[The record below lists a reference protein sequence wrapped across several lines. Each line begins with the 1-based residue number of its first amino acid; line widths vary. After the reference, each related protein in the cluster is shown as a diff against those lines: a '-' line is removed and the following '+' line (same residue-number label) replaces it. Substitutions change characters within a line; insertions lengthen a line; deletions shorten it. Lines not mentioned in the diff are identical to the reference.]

1 MQTLRVVSLGRR
13 ALPSLC
19 RSRQSARRLRIPFR
33 QKFPRGLRARGGKLA
48 PGGGPHRP
56 VAGSCRPAGDL
67 DSKTSGT
74 RSAPAQA
81 KDRGLSYPIVGTARD
96 ARARRLRSAVPRV
109 AGWPGIPPGG
119 ARVGWIVHWGLNRDP
134 FVERG
139 GPYVP
144 VPGHEEAVARL
155 VHTIEAG
162 HRLAVLS
169 APAGMGKTL
178 VLGRALAEARDPCRR
193 FAMTSNPM
201 EGGHL
206 YSRLAEKLGSRGLG
220 SANRGAAW
228 IALEQAV
235 RGCAVQGFQ
244 VVLAVDDCASLIAA
258 GAGDDLRRLE
268 QIGASA
274 GGRVTVLLVWGEE
287 SHEGGL
293 SFPSWTLAVGLRSL
307 SCSETETYLTAKLA
321 AAGCREAIFS
331 QRAVTR
337 LHVHSRGS
345 PGGLDCL
352 ASLCLMAGAYRG
364 LEAISSD
371 VVEGVLGECHQPTE
385 HALRG

>member
-1 MQTLRVVSLGRR
+1 M
-13 ALPSLC
+13 
-19 RSRQSARRLRIPFR
+19 
-33 QKFPRGLRARGGKLA
+33 
-48 PGGGPHRP
+48 
-56 VAGSCRPAGDL
+56 
-67 DSKTSGT
+67 
-74 RSAPAQA
+74 
-81 KDRGLSYPIVGTARD
+81 
-96 ARARRLRSAVPRV
+96 
-109 AGWPGIPPGG
+109 
-119 ARVGWIVHWGLNRDP
+119 GWIVHWGLNRDP

-193 FAMTSNPM
+193 FAMVSNPM

-206 YSRLAEKLGSRGLG
+206 YSRLAEKLGSCGLG
-220 SANRGAAW
+220 AASRGAAW
-228 IALEQAV
+228 LALEQAV
-235 RGCAVQGFQ
+235 RGCALQGFQ

-258 GAGDDLRRLE
+258 GAGDDLRRLG
-268 QIGASA
+268 QVGASA
-274 GGRVTVLLVWGEE
+274 GGRVTVLLVLGEE
-287 SHEGGL
+287 SHEGDL
-293 SFPSWTLAVGLRSL
+293 SYQSWTLAVGLRSL
-307 SCSETETYLTAKLA
+307 SCSEAETYLTAKLA

-337 LHVHSRGS
+337 LHLHSRGS
-345 PGGLDCL
+345 PSGLDRL